1 LEGRPVDSDGADLN
15 QRSAATA
22 TVFAALYTELSPSVL
37 GYLTVRGVDDPES
50 VTHDVFLA
58 ALPLIT
64 EEHSDPTAAKPLI
77 FTIAHARVV
86 DHYRKRART
95 PVSVSY
101 VAEADERTTASAEQR
116 VVDDARH
123 SEVVH
128 MLNAL
133 SDDQREVMLLRVVA
147 DLPIEQVA
155 TIMGRSPGS
164 VKQLQRRALGAL
176 RDQVATRGG
185 AS

>member
-1 LEGRPVDSDGADLN
+1 
-15 QRSAATA
+15 
-22 TVFAALYTELSPSVL
+22 VL
-37 GYLTVRGVDDPES
+37 GYLTARGVDDAES

-64 EEHSDPTAAKPLI
+64 DEHSDPPAAKPLI

-86 DHYRKRART
+86 DHYRKKART

-101 VAEADERTTASAEQR
+101 VAEADERTTVSAEQS
-116 VVDDARH
+116 VLDNAQH
-123 SEVVH
+123 SEAIQL
-128 MLNAL
+128 LNAL
-133 SDDQREVMLLRVVA
+133 SEDQREVMLLRVVA

-164 VKQLQRRALGAL
+164 VKQLQRRALAAL
-176 RDQVATRGG
+176 RDQVAATGG